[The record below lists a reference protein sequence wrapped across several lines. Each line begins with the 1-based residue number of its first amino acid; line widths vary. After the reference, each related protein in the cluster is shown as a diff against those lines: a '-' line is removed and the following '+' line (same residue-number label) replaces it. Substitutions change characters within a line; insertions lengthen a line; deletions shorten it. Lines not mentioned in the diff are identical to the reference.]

1 VNEISGEVRLGYID
15 PGEIET
21 VVTDPHNIEQNI
33 GIVTKRDKHGRRKRF
48 RIIVNG
54 PESVF
59 TASTQKI
66 RESFDDGDCFFS
78 TINALSNSSR
88 GSSDVLSLVDLLD
101 AYEQALFGE
110 LERWS
115 FLRHFFWDITLKG
128 ATKEEIMARAKQL
141 KPPSPG
147 SNRIHND
154 NEEWKAVS
162 VDLNAED
169 TNAIASLI
177 RNHILSSRSIPEHW
191 YGGGGDVNRATAS
204 EMGEP
209 VIKAFTMRQ
218 RELKYII
225 EGVATYVLRQ
235 WVSRAYGVSADQRL
249 PDEFKPTAVFPDL
262 RVRDVVSYAAA
273 LQQVTA
279 AAAIS
284 VNAGLMS
291 EKTAV
296 GLISQIATG
305 LGLEIDV
312 ENELEVAR
320 NDTAERQ
327 EKDNFTGR
335 DPEDLPDDAAAEDDE
350 KELAVA

>member
-1 VNEISGEVRLGYID
+1 MDVKLPKKVRELSISGEQCWPTFVNEISGEVRLGYID

-177 RNHILSSRSIPEHW
+177 RNHILQPQHSRALVWRGWRCEP
-191 YGGGGDVNRATAS
+191 GNRQRNGRAGDQSLHHATARAEIHHRRRRNLRS
-204 EMGEP
+204 PP
-209 VIKAFTMRQ
+209 VGITRI
-218 RELKYII
+218 RRL
-225 EGVATYVLRQ
+225 GRPAT
-235 WVSRAYGVSADQRL
+235 
-249 PDEFKPTAVFPDL
+249 
-262 RVRDVVSYAAA
+262 
-273 LQQVTA
+273 
-279 AAAIS
+279 
-284 VNAGLMS
+284 AG
-291 EKTAV
+291 
-296 GLISQIATG
+296 
-305 LGLEIDV
+305 
-312 ENELEVAR
+312 
-320 NDTAERQ
+320 
-327 EKDNFTGR
+327 
-335 DPEDLPDDAAAEDDE
+335 
-350 KELAVA
+350 